1 MLIFFSIRF
10 IVGIIFFSSFLTGIN
25 IVKSISLG
33 MRILVPGGSGFI
45 GSSIAVFLKK
55 ELNCDIL
62 SIDNLSRKSSVF
74 NINKLNENEIKNI
87 KIDLSSKKAFS
98 QINEKFDF
106 IIDCCAEPAVE
117 VAKYNRNLVFN
128 SNLRSTLNIL
138 EKAKNDNSKIIYLST
153 SRVYSINKIND
164 LFKNF
169 KLKSKLKRKISIS
182 EKFSTNSPISLYGFS
197 KLSSEMLIK
206 EYSYLFKLKYIIN
219 RCGVI
224 SGSGQ
229 YGKQDQGFVS
239 LWLWRHLNK
248 MPLKYQG
255 YGGFGNQV
263 RDILDIQ
270 DLCELIKEQILKI
283 SKINNRTFNVGGG
296 IRNSLSLKELTSL
309 SEKITK
315 NSLNIGKSLNT
326 SIYDIRYYITNNK
339 KVYSKYKWRVK
350 KSIKEI
356 LKETLYTLNKNK
368 SYLSKIL

>member
-1 MLIFFSIRF
+1 
-10 IVGIIFFSSFLTGIN
+10 
-25 IVKSISLG
+25 

-169 KLKSKLKRKISIS
+169 KLKSKI
-182 EKFSTNSPISLYGFS
+182 EK
-197 KLSSEMLIK
+197 
-206 EYSYLFKLKYIIN
+206 
-219 RCGVI
+219 
-224 SGSGQ
+224 
-229 YGKQDQGFVS
+229 
-239 LWLWRHLNK
+239 
-248 MPLKYQG
+248 
-255 YGGFGNQV
+255 
-263 RDILDIQ
+263 
-270 DLCELIKEQILKI
+270 
-283 SKINNRTFNVGGG
+283 
-296 IRNSLSLKELTSL
+296 
-309 SEKITK
+309 K
-315 NSLNIGKSLNT
+315 N
-326 SIYDIRYYITNNK
+326 IY
-339 KVYSKYKWRVK
+339 
-350 KSIKEI
+350 
-356 LKETLYTLNKNK
+356 
-368 SYLSKIL
+368 

>member
-1 MLIFFSIRF
+1 MLILFSIRF

-25 IVKSISLG
+25 IVKSISIG

-55 ELNCDIL
+55 KLNCDIL

-74 NINKLNENEIKNI
+74 NTNKLNENKIKNI

-98 QINEKFDF
+98 QISERFDF

-153 SRVYSINKIND
+153 SRVYSINEIND

-169 KLKSKLKRKISIS
+169 KLKSKLKKKISIN

-283 SKINNRTFNVGGG
+283 SKINNQTFNVGGG
-296 IRNSLSLKELTSL
+296 IRNSLSLRELTSL

-326 SIYDIRYYITNNK
+326 SIYDIRYYVTNNK

-350 KSIKEI
+350 KSINDI
-356 LKETLYTLNKNK
+356 LKETLHTLNKNK

>member
-1 MLIFFSIRF
+1 MLILFSIRF

-182 EKFSTNSPISLYGFS
+182 ENFSTNSPISLYGFS

-326 SIYDIRYYITNNK
+326 SIYDIRYYVTNNK

>member
-1 MLIFFSIRF
+1 
-10 IVGIIFFSSFLTGIN
+10 
-25 IVKSISLG
+25 
-33 MRILVPGGSGFI
+33 
-45 GSSIAVFLKK
+45 
-55 ELNCDIL
+55 
-62 SIDNLSRKSSVF
+62 LSRKSSVF